1 MTNRSKIAA
10 VAVLAVL
17 LSACSGGGEK
27 AHEEAKAEGEA
38 RQTAPNSMASM
49 PAGNA
54 EHGKVLA
61 ETGDKARGQAAC
73 ASCHGPTGNAP
84 VTEKVAPENIP
95 PRLAGQYADYLE
107 HSLQMYRNGERQH
120 SIMSAQATSLSDQDI
135 ADVAAY
141 FAAQKGDL
149 GDLATAH

>member
-10 VAVLAVL
+10 LACVSTLAML
-17 LSACSGGGEK
+17 LSACSGGGEQG
-27 AHEEAKAEGEA
+27 HEAKSEGAA
-38 RQTAPNSMASM
+38 RKTAPNSLASM
-49 PAGNA
+49 PNGDAA
-54 EHGKVLA
+54 RGKALA
-61 ETGDKARGQAAC
+61 ETKSDKRQAC
-73 ASCHGPTGNAP
+73 AECHGPGGNAP
-84 VTEKVAPENIP
+84 IDPTY

-120 SIMSAQATSLSDQDI
+120 PIMDMQASTLTDQEI

-141 FAAQKGDL
+141 FAAQKTDL

>member
-10 VAVLAVL
+10 VAALAVL
-17 LSACSGGGEK
+17 LSACSGGGEQG
-27 AHEEAKAEGEA
+27 HEAKAEGEA

-49 PAGNA
+49 PSGNA
-54 EHGKVLA
+54 EHGKLLV
-61 ETGDKARGQAAC
+61 ETGIKDKNRASC
-73 ASCHGPTGNAP
+73 ASCHGPAGNAP
-84 VTEKVAPENIP
+84 IDPTY

-107 HSLQMYRNGERQH
+107 HTLQMYRDGERQQ
-120 SIMSAQATSLSDQDI
+120 SVMGLQAKDLSDQEI

-141 FAAQKGDL
+141 LSEQKGDL

>member
-10 VAVLAVL
+10 VAALAVL
-17 LSACSGGGEK
+17 LSACSGGERE
-27 AHEEAKAEGEA
+27 HEAKAEGEA
-38 RQTAPNSMASM
+38 RQTAPISLASM

-54 EHGKVLA
+54 EHGKLLA
-61 ETGDKARGQAAC
+61 ETKTGTRQAC
-73 ASCHGPTGNAP
+73 AECHGPAGNAP
-84 VTEKVAPENIP
+84 IDPTY

-107 HSLQMYRNGERQH
+107 HTLQMYRDGERQQ
-120 SIMSAQATSLSDQDI
+120 SVMGLQAKDLSDQDI